1 MQVLDDL
8 RVADVVREHA
18 VSRSDVVAI
27 RCGARALTYA
37 ELDDRSS
44 RLAQALLSAG
54 VSAGD
59 RVAHLD
65 RTAPEILELL
75 FATSK
80 IGAVTVPLNWR
91 LAPAEL
97 ETIVAD
103 AGCTVMIAG
112 PSYREA
118 AREIAGDVPQPLA
131 VIDTGE
137 EYEHWLASHAAS
149 DPGHRGERRAR
160 SRCRCTRRGRPACPR
175 ASSRPSA
182 TSPPRISAPS
192 CGCSIRDS
200 VSLTP
205 LPMFHIGGIGWAYL
219 GLVTG
224 ATTILVSE
232 FDAARRSSICSSANG

>member
-1 MQVLDDL
+1 MQVLEEL

-18 VSRSDVVAI
+18 VNRPDVVAI
-27 RCGARALTYA
+27 RCGARALTYT

-54 VSAGD
+54 VRAGD

-65 RTAPEILELL
+65 RTAPEIVELL

-112 PSYREA
+112 PTYREV
-118 AREIAGDVPQPLA
+118 AREIAAGVPQPLE
-131 VIDTGE
+131 VVETGAA
-137 EYEHWLASHAAS
+137 YEARLDSAPP
-149 DPGHRGERRAR
+149 DR
-160 SRCRCTRRGRPACPR
+160 SR
-175 ASSRPSA
+175 
-182 TSPPRISAPS
+182 PPR
-192 CGCSIRDS
+192 GC
-200 VSLTP
+200 
-205 LPMFHIGGIGWAYL
+205 
-219 GLVTG
+219 
-224 ATTILVSE
+224 E
-232 FDAARRSSICSSANG
+232 